1 MNKILIT
8 GANGQ
13 LGNEMRRVALGMPN
27 CEFLFTDV
35 AELDITD
42 ASAVVSFVKSNSID
56 IVVNCA
62 AYTNVDKAED
72 DIITAERINSDAV
85 GNLAVACKE
94 HGAMLVHVSTD
105 YVFDGTN
112 NIPYTE
118 NDPVAPLG
126 VYGKTKLM
134 GEELVQRSGCNY
146 VILRTSWLYS
156 KHGHNFM
163 KTMAKLTAER
173 DSLNVV
179 FDQVGTPTY
188 AGDLADVIGGIVG
201 KKNSGALGDIK
212 EIYHFSN
219 EGVCSWYD
227 FAVEIAYLMGN
238 TKCNILPCHSNEFPS
253 KVTRPSYSV
262 LDKSKIKKD
271 LGISIPYWINSLAK
285 CINEFKKEI

>member
-13 LGNEMRRVALGMPN
+13 LGNEMRRVALGIPN
-27 CEFLFTDV
+27 CEFFFTDV

-42 ASAVVSFVKSNSID
+42 ANAVNSFVKDNAVSM
-56 IVVNCA
+56 VVNCA
-62 AYTNVDKAED
+62 AYTNVDRAED
-72 DIITAERINSDAV
+72 DVEMAEKINCSAV
-85 GNLAVACKE
+85 GILANACCE
-94 HGAMLVHVSTD
+94 VGATLVHVSTD
-105 YVFDGTN
+105 YVFDGSN
-112 NIPYTE
+112 NVPYTE
-118 NDPVAPLG
+118 LDPVAPLG

-146 VILRTSWLYS
+146 VIFRTSWLYS

-173 DSLNVV
+173 ESLNVV
-179 FDQVGTPTY
+179 FDQVGTPTF
-188 AGDLADVIGGIVG
+188 AGDLADVIGIFIG
-201 KKNSGALGDIK
+201 KLENTKLIK

-227 FAVEIAYLMGN
+227 FAVEIAFLMGN
-238 TKCNILPCHSNEFPS
+238 SKCSIAPCHSNEFPS
-253 KVTRPSYSV
+253 KVTRPSFSV
-262 LDKSKIKKD
+262 LDKTKIKND

-285 CINEFKKEI
+285 CINDYKCEI